1 MFGKT
6 VLIAFLLLTT
16 ACGGACGN
24 LFVTAEYDYTTY
36 TPVFQTAQDKLN
48 QTLLNIQYFLIGVA
62 VLLAGIMIAIWGI
75 TFMVG
80 SAEDMPPEKIAQR
93 KRQLIYILIGL
104 IIVLLSTVLV
114 EIAKSLIVT

>member
-1 MFGKT
+1 MVGKT
-6 VLIAFLLLTT
+6 VFVVFLILTASYGT
-16 ACGGACGN
+16 VFATG
-24 LFVTAEYDYTTY
+24 EYDYTTY
-36 TPVFQTAQDKLN
+36 TPVFQTNQTAQDKLS